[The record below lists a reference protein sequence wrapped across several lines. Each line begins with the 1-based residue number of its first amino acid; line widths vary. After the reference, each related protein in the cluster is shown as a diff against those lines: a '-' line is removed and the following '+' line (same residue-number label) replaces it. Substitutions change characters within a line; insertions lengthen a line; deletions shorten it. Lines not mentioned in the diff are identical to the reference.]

1 VRVVDLLHKEAAGWA
16 GVGYIAVVLLVVMV
30 EPDSAVI
37 HILVVAAAMV
47 AEAAWSA
54 LDYLTAEAYN
64 SSRSV
69 AFALHRSLAQAGA
82 FEAGLDPAKAVE
94 HRSDPALGDRY
105 LGLDSLVPD
114 LKGYLAEVVLAEEV
128 VEEEVRAVVLLE
140 EDL

>member
-1 VRVVDLLHKEAAGWA
+1 
-16 GVGYIAVVLLVVMV
+16 MV

-64 SSRSV
+64 SSRWV
-69 AFALHRSLAQAGA
+69 AFALHRSLVRAGA
-82 FEAGLDPAKAVE
+82 FEAGLDPVEAVE
-94 HRSDPALGDRY
+94 HRNVPALVDRH
-105 LGLDSLVPD
+105 LGLDCLVLD
-114 LKGYLAEVVLAEEV
+114 LKDHLAEVVLEEV